1 MFIFSERKNF
11 KKELP
16 AGIYWGCSLPI
27 FTVLWLALPA
37 LAVGSPPAGPA
48 VCAELADAE
57 LRLACFDRLFKP
69 VPVPE
74 PISKPMSEPP
84 GVPSSPAP
92 AAAPKSAESG
102 SPAPL
107 RVVGLNTTPRGRGL
121 IELEDGS
128 LWVQTDDRPLT
139 LSAGDAVLIR
149 AGLLGSQ
156 YLRPAS
162 GEGRSAKVERLR

>member
-1 MFIFSERKNF
+1 MFMVSERKNY

-16 AGIYWGCSLPI
+16 GGIYWGCALPI

-37 LAVGSPPAGPA
+37 LAVESPPAEPA

-69 VPVPE
+69 VPE
-74 PISKPMSEPP
+74 PISKPMSKPP

-107 RVVGLNTTPRGRGL
+107 RVVGLGTTPRGRGL
-121 IELEDGS
+121 IELGDGS

-139 LSAGDAVLIR
+139 LAPGDAVLIR
-149 AGLLGSQ
+149 SGLLGSQ